1 MDAHVPVPDAAAH
14 DTARPKVVVT
24 GASSGIGRA
33 TALAFAAD
41 GADLVLAARGAEAL
55 ATVAKACRDW
65 GASVL
70 VHPVDVTDA
79 AAVRGLAEA
88 AIERFG
94 GIDVWCNL
102 VGVGA
107 VGRFDE
113 VPVEAHRRVVE
124 ANLIGHMNGAH
135 AVLGHFRQRGHGT
148 LINMVSVGAFAPS
161 PYAAAYSASKFGLR
175 GFSESLR
182 GELADAPGVHVCDV
196 YPTFVDTPGMSHG
209 ANYTGRQVKPP
220 PPLVDPR
227 TVAARIVYLAAN
239 PRPTTLIGSVAWPA
253 RLAHALAPELV
264 ARTTAGIIGGALA
277 RADAAP
283 VTDGNLYAPSQGHAI
298 DGGYRA
304 ERQPSILIGLVA
316 TGLLGAVWWL
326 LRQRHAR

>member
-1 MDAHVPVPDAAAH
+1 MDAHVPAPSASPRDRSR
-14 DTARPKVVVT
+14 TTVVVT

-41 GADLVLAARGAEAL
+41 GADLVLAARGVEAL
-55 ATVAKACRDW
+55 AAVAASCRDW
-65 GASVL
+65 GAEVL

-88 AIERFG
+88 ALAHFG

-135 AVLGHFRQRGHGT
+135 AVLGHFRQRGQGT
-148 LINMVSVGAFAPS
+148 LINMVSIGAFAPS
-161 PYAAAYSASKFGLR
+161 PYSAAYSASKFGLR
-175 GFSESLR
+175 GFAESLR
-182 GELADAPGVHVCDV
+182 GELADTPEVHVCDV

-209 ANYTGRQVKPP
+209 ANYTGRRVKPP

-227 TVAARIVYLAAN
+227 TVAARIVYLAAH

-264 ARTTAGIIGGALA
+264 ASTTARIIGSS
-277 RADAAP
+277 P
-283 VTDGNLYAPSQGHAI
+283 
-298 DGGYRA
+298 
-304 ERQPSILIGLVA
+304 
-316 TGLLGAVWWL
+316 
-326 LRQRHAR
+326 